1 MRSPCLQGDV
11 ETLENIRSQNLMHLV
26 INHRYKNGQ
35 TLLQLAAA
43 LGRTLPSSALALCA
57 CQQASC
63 KGNAISA
70 MIQYKQLRD

>member
-11 ETLENIRSQNLMHLV
+11 ETLENIQSQNLMHLV

-43 LGRTLPSSALALCA
+43 LGRTLPSRALAQCVCNRHLVR
-57 CQQASC
+57 
-63 KGNAISA
+63 A
-70 MIQYKQLRD
+70 MPSVPSGT